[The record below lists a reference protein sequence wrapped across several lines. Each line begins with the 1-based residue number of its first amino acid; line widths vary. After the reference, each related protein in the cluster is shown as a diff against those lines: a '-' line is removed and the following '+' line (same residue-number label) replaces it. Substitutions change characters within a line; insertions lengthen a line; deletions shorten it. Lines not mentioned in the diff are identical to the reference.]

1 MSGHSKWSTIK
12 RKKGAADAKRGMLF
26 TKLAREIQIAAREG
40 ADQDVNFK
48 LRLVIDKAK
57 SMNMPKDN
65 IERAVRRGAGLE
77 KGEVIEEVMYEGYGP
92 HGVALLV
99 QVVTDNR
106 NRAVAEVRHLFSR
119 TGGSL
124 GEQGCVAW
132 QFQPRGYITI
142 IPGDHD
148 PFDLFEWA
156 VEAGAQDVEI
166 GDDLV
171 EVFTAVEDSKAVRD
185 ALVEHGVQPES
196 AEISW
201 IPSNAISLEAKKAF
215 QNMNLINGLE
225 ELEDVAQVYSNLDIT
240 DDIIAQF
247 EGMA

>member
-12 RKKGAADAKRGMLF
+12 RKKGSADAKRGMLF

-40 ADQDVNFK
+40 AGTDVNFK
-48 LRLVIDKAK
+48 LRLVIDKAR

-65 IERAVRRGAGLE
+65 IERAIRRGAGLE

-106 NRAVAEVRHLFSR
+106 NRAVAEVRHLFNR
-119 TGGSL
+119 IGGSL

-142 IPGDHD
+142 APGDHD

-156 VEAGAQDVEI
+156 VEAGAEDVEI
-166 GDDLV
+166 GEDLV
-171 EVFTAVEDSKAVRD
+171 EVFTAVEDSKAVQD
-185 ALVEHGVQPES
+185 ALAEHGVKPES
-196 AEISW
+196 AEIFW
-201 IPSNAISLEAKKAF
+201 IPSNTISLEAKQAF
-215 QNMNLINGLE
+215 QNMNLINSLE

-240 DDIIAQF
+240 DELIVQF
-247 EGMA
+247 EAVA